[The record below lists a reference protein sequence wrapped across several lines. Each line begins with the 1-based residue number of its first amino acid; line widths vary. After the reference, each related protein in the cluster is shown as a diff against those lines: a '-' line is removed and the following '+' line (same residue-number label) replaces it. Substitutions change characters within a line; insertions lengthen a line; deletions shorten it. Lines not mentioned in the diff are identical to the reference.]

1 MTASSPAKTNKRP
14 KENDWR
20 LLLRLAPYAT
30 RNKPLLIISLSLLIP
45 LAIAGAVQPLII
57 GQAISFLR
65 DEDTWSFLDG
75 MSLIQGVNLLTGLLL
90 LTILVRL
97 VFNALQGYLV
107 QRVGQE
113 ITANI
118 RNDLFHHVTSLAA
131 KFFDRTPVG
140 RLVTRLTSDVEA
152 LGDVFSTGA
161 VGIIS
166 DVVYIIVITITIF
179 TIQWQLATLL
189 ILMFFPVTGL
199 IIYFQK
205 QYRDANYRSRE
216 ELSSLNSMLQ
226 ENVAGINIVQL
237 FRRENFNNDLFRK
250 INRRY
255 LKEVDQTIFYESAV
269 SATLEW
275 IALVAIAGVLG
286 LGGTLILGDNLNF
299 GTLSAFILYA
309 QRLFEPL
316 RQFAEKFTLL
326 QTGFTGVERIT
337 ELLEEPIEI
346 RDPDEIQQKDLAA
359 VSSSGSV
366 KGEIRFENVS
376 FAYKEDEPVLKN
388 LDFVIKPGEK
398 VALVGPTGAGK
409 SSIIR
414 LLCRLYEPT
423 AGRILVDGIDIRD
436 LSQNDLRRHIG
447 VILQENFLFAGD
459 VKDNI
464 TLGETYP
471 FETIKKA
478 AEITNVNRF
487 IEELPQG
494 YDTPLRERGNN
505 LSGGQKQLLA
515 FARVA
520 IRDPRVLVLDEATA
534 SLDVGTEALIQDA
547 LSYILAERTAIII
560 AHRLS
565 TIRDVDRILV
575 LKQGELVE
583 SGTHDELIAE
593 GGMYSSLY
601 QLQMMGQR

>member
-1 MTASSPAKTNKRP
+1 MTATATVEEKQRP
-14 KENDWR
+14 RENDWR

-30 RNKPLLIISLSLLIP
+30 RNKPLLLTSLSLLIP
-45 LAIAGAVQPLII
+45 LAIAGAIQPLII
-57 GQAISFLR
+57 GQAVSFLKN
-65 DEDTWSFLDG
+65 EKTWAFLEG
-75 MSLIQGVNLLTGLLL
+75 MPLSQGLNLLTGLLL
-90 LTILVRL
+90 LTIIVRL
-97 VFNALQGYLV
+97 AFNSLQGYLV

-113 ITANI
+113 MTANI
-118 RNDLFHHVTSLAA
+118 RNDLFNHFTALSA

-152 LGDVFSTGA
+152 IGNVFSTGA

-166 DVVYIIVITITIF
+166 DVVYIVVITITIF

-189 ILMFFPVTGL
+189 VLMFFPVTGL
-199 IIYFQK
+199 IIYFQR
-205 QYRDANYRSRE
+205 QYRNANYRSRE

-226 ENVAGINIVQL
+226 ENVTGINIVQL
-237 FRRENFNNDLFRK
+237 FRRETFNNNLFRK
-250 INRRY
+250 INQRY
-255 LKEVDQTIFYESAV
+255 LKEIQQTIFYESAV

-286 LGGTLILGDNLNF
+286 LGGVLVLGDNLNF
-299 GTLSAFILYA
+299 GTLSAFILYG

-316 RQFAEKFTLL
+316 RQFSEKFTLL
-326 QTGFTGVERIT
+326 QTGFTGVERVT
-337 ELLEEPIEI
+337 ELLNEPIEI
-346 RDPDEIQQKDLAA
+346 QDPEQHQQKQLST
-359 VSSSGSV
+359 VSASDTV

-376 FAYKEDEPVLKN
+376 FAYKPEEPVLKN

-423 AGRILVDGIDIRD
+423 AGRILVDGIDIKE
-436 LSQNDLRRHIG
+436 LPQKELRRHIG

-464 TLGETYP
+464 TLGEDYP
-471 FETIKKA
+471 FETVKKA
-478 AEITNVNRF
+478 AEMTNVNRF

-494 YDTPLRERGNN
+494 YDTSLRERGTN
-505 LSGGQKQLLA
+505 LSGGQRQLLA

-534 SLDVGTEALIQDA
+534 SLDVGTEALVQSA
-547 LSYILAERTAIII
+547 LSHLLEERTAIII

-575 LKQGELVE
+575 LQAGELVE

-593 GGMYSSLY
+593 GGLYSSLY
-601 QLQMMGQR
+601 QLQMMG